1 MLDHTPIHLIYFFFK
16 ERPLVQLMRSVV
28 RTKSYKS
35 PRRYLL
41 KPLYPTTCHVYV
53 KQHMYFAAALVLL
66 VVTLDLHGVMHRAS
80 RRTRR
85 GHTFLSRPGGS
96 RGWAALAT
104 LLTSTLFEC

>member
-1 MLDHTPIHLIYFFFK
+1 
-16 ERPLVQLMRSVV
+16 
-28 RTKSYKS
+28 
-35 PRRYLL
+35 
-41 KPLYPTTCHVYV
+41 
-53 KQHMYFAAALVLL
+53 MYFAAALVLL

-104 LLTSTLFEC
+104 LHTFRVLKGRDWNAYKRR